1 MQLAKL
7 QAKKLKEK
15 KELAQEIM
23 KYGLW
28 QSKDQAQEEISKIR
42 TKKEKNCC
50 IEITTRFPLKCSR
63 ADKTLFF
70 ITRGKKQLTV
80 EEITE
85 NLCYL
90 LNSTT
95 PSSLVA
101 STSLA
106 TNCESLIGK

>member
-1 MQLAKL
+1 MQV
-7 QAKKLKEK
+7 
-15 KELAQEIM
+15 
-23 KYGLW
+23 
-28 QSKDQAQEEISKIR
+28 R
-42 TKKEKNCC
+42 PC
-50 IEITTRFPLKCSR
+50 
-63 ADKTLFF
+63 FF
-70 ITRGKKQLTV
+70 ITKGKKQLTV

-106 TNCESLIGK
+106 TNCKSLIGKKNFHRWKDMDGKKKWSSAWFSSWYK